1 MSVYFDWSVAI
12 VEVLLSEKNVS
23 CLFLAYFMYYAVV
36 NNCIFEPMYPY
47 YVRILL
53 PGVFGGVYGAS

>member
-1 MSVYFDWSVAI
+1 M
-12 VEVLLSEKNVS
+12 EVLLSEKNVS